1 MSENAPPEGSSDSTI
16 DEYKDLSENMRD
28 YGNKRFALMTLFVA
42 LTAGLLS
49 AIFTQDPPLSS
60 QVKSALK
67 VVGFVTSIV
76 FWIMEERAADYWHHF
91 RRRAVELEEV
101 LGYKQ
106 YQERPK
112 PYIMKC
118 TISWME
124 KKRLTRWIYHLATSL
139 VTATNAVRAF
149 YGFWIIA
156 WVATLIWHSCF

>member
-1 MSENAPPEGSSDSTI
+1 MSKSAATEDLPGSPM

-28 YGNKRFALMTLFVA
+28 YGNRRFALMTLFIA

-49 AIFTQDPPLSS
+49 IDFAQDPPLSS
-60 QVKSALK
+60 QVRCALK
-67 VVGFVTSIV
+67 LVGSITSIV

-106 YQERPK
+106 YQERPE

-118 TISWME
+118 VKSWME
-124 KKRLTRWIYHLATSL
+124 KKRLTRWIYHSATSL

-156 WVATLIWHSCF
+156 WAVTWIWHSCF